1 MSSTENLITS
11 IQGLSASSGDLSA
24 LHRILK
30 GAEETLR
37 ADSDLQLSTLDQLD
51 PSKHSLGYLYLLD
64 VLTCGGP
71 MSKEK
76 ASEVVLLI
84 ARFITSCDAEQIR
97 LASDKFV
104 SLCKGFKDRVLE
116 LEDPLRGVAPLLSAV
131 RKVQVST
138 KRLTALHPD
147 CLQLCLQAKC
157 YKAGFSILSDDIL
170 EVDQPRDFYL
180 YCYYGG
186 MICIGQKKFQKAL
199 ELLYN
204 VVTAP
209 MHSVN
214 AIALEAYKKYV
225 LVTLIHSGQF
235 SVSLPKCASTAAQRH
250 LKTWSI
256 PYTEVGNC
264 YNEGKISELQAVV
277 VAHSSDFEKDNNL
290 GLVKQAVSSLYK
302 RNILRLT
309 QKYLT
314 LSLQD
319 IANMVQLANAKEA
332 EMHVLQ
338 MIQDG
343 QIHALINQKDGMV
356 RFLED
361 PEQYKTSEMIEVMDS
376 VIQRTIMLSKNLIAM
391 DESLS
396 CDPLY
401 LGKVGRERQR
411 YDFGEDFDT
420 VPQKFSMTLC
430 CSASSSGTLLEGGS
444 PKEEDRQS
452 KVSSKGDDSEDLK
465 LWMDKKGLPPCKLM
479 IRSIN
484 LYITLLLKGDV
495 AFSVPNSLVVT
506 LERVLGNETIAELLT
521 TNKLSELACL
531 ALYLMYE
538 KKQGKKSV
546 WYPYIRELDRQRG
559 RGQLDVESPL
569 LWSEAELEYLTGSP
583 TKAEVLERAEGI
595 KREYSELDTVWFMA
609 GSLFQVFW
617 LLPKTSAFLFFCM
630 ECGERSIQSCVVHLQ
645 NVSLARRF
653 ALVPLG
659 PRLLAYCSNCKA
671 MLTAVDSA
679 VELVVD
685 RAYKA
690 GDPIVAWC
698 GPQPNAKLLLNYG
711 FVDEDNPY
719 DRIIVEAALSTDDP
733 QYQDK
738 RLVAQRKGKLSQQ
751 VFQVRVGKEREAVQ
765 DMLPYLRLGYMSDPA
780 EMQSVISSQGPVC
793 SMSPCMERAVLDQ
806 LADHF
811 MRRLSRYP
819 TTLKEDDALLADP
832 SLNPRKRVATRL
844 VRLEKKM
851 LAACLVATVDFLNEL
866 PDTTI
871 SPCPALYAPS
881 LK

>member
-376 VIQRTIMLSKNLIAM
+376 VIQRTIGLSKNLIAM

-430 CSASSSGTLLEGGS
+430 CSASSSDTLLAGGS

-609 GSLFQVFW
+609 GSLFQQYPFDI
-617 LLPKTSAFLFFCM
+617 PTEAFSFEIFKQAFVA
-630 ECGERSIQSCVVHLQ
+630 IQSCVVHLQ

-806 LADHF
+806 LADYF